1 MICIWLIESGEC
13 KNAKEALL
21 KFGDRRTNWD
31 KGTTFQGKIIVKLYD
46 YDFSVFV
53 FI

>member
-13 KNAKEALL
+13 KTAQEALS

-31 KGTTFQGKIIVKLYD
+31 KGKTFQGKINKKKFAIY
-46 YDFSVFV
+46 
-53 FI
+53 I